1 MNLPSIALYRESK
14 GIEIVR
20 RFGYEDFKTRCL
32 SGFGGND
39 EKEIGWNQRIM
50 LVLIVLS
57 VLFAVI
63 QLVLFHDTKESV
75 FLFLQDL
82 IFLPIN
88 ILLVTFILDR
98 IIQTREKQEKLD
110 HMNIVIGAF
119 FGEIGNDFLRLI
131 SENIA
136 EIDQIRQLVDMN
148 ADWSDRQ
155 FDRAAATVTSL
166 SFTVVASNEYLQS
179 LKQQLPADRMQ
190 LTRLFENPNLLE
202 HDSFTDTLWSVYHLM
217 TSWKAGRI
225 SARCRKRMSDI
236 YREICTGVQSS
247 AVRMDLLYETSE
259 KQIPLSVVFGNEEQ
273 SLFRRSSDYRQ

>member
-1 MNLPSIALYRESK
+1 MK
-14 GIEIVR
+14 KK
-20 RFGYEDFKTRCL
+20 F
-32 SGFGGND
+32 
-39 EKEIGWNQRIM
+39 GWNQRIM

-131 SENIA
+131 SQNIA

-179 LKQQLPADRMQ
+179 LKQRLPADRMQ

-202 HDSFTDTLWSVYHLM
+202 HDSFTDTLWSVYHLIDELE
-217 TSWKAGRI
+217 SRA
-225 SARCRKRMSDI
+225 D
-236 YREICTGVQSS
+236 ICTLPETD
-247 AVRMDLLYETSE
+247 VRHISGDIVRAYSHLLYEWIYYMKHLKNKYPYLWSLAVRNNPFSE
-259 KQIPLSVVFGNEEQ
+259 DPQIIVNE
-273 SLFRRSSDYRQ
+273 